1 MAAYGRGQ
9 TLGSG
14 INPESFKQ
22 DFSGFARAAQ
32 IQAQGM
38 ANLGAQIGQA
48 TGDYFKQQNE
58 KKKAIKQASTQIE
71 SALNLFPDLKSTF
84 GDVQNRLRDD
94 DIPLSERAAE
104 AETIAGLINMG
115 VTKLRDQAEKDLQM
129 EKINASRGAAGKP
142 FTLKPELL
150 NVGGGFVAVKTGSD
164 GNYYDESG
172 QFPITNMQAYIGGE
186 PPESYSSFA
195 ASVPNYGSEG
205 DLPAGMIE
213 DGAPMVLPV
222 EGFGNNVDPAAIDYA
237 ASLGGAQAT
246 PADIQGAQMVSPV
259 VGEPPASIA
268 EPQSA
273 PARRSRLIQ
282 KDAESSV
289 PAGSEMTMEQY
300 NNLVAQG
307 QNIKGV
313 PLSNGNVFVTAMQPF
328 APQQGQEIITNADGT
343 TVRSIVVGK
352 KDAGSDLNKSPTTQ
366 LKEGEVL
373 VADPNSPTGT
383 RIVQV
388 PSEMREKAKNDF
400 SSYVAQVG
408 DSYARLDQLGKAVSA
423 GEFNPLNYVF
433 ATEVGQTMA
442 RAFGEQGQ
450 PLREQINTM
459 APNII
464 NVIRQSTQMG
474 SKGMDSNAER
484 EFYIK
489 AMGDPKLPIEAN
501 IKALDVLDKVYG
513 NGNAVKEMLKNY
525 PELKSKVNKYQLNWS
540 PSQSGK
546 SSTPAIE
553 GAASNDEI
561 YKRHLK

>member
-1 MAAYGRGQ
+1 MAVYGRGQ

-22 DFSGFARAAQ
+22 DYSGFTNAAA

-84 GDVQNRLRDD
+84 SEAQNRLRDD

-115 VTKLRDQAEKDLQM
+115 VTKLRDQAEKDLQLQ
-129 EKINASRGAAGKP
+129 KINASRGATEKP
-142 FTLKPELL
+142 FTLKPDLL

-205 DLPAGMIE
+205 DLPAGMI
-213 DGAPMVLPV
+213 DDVAPMVLPV
-222 EGFGNNVDPAAIDYA
+222 EGFGNNVDPASIDYA
-237 ASLGGAQAT
+237 ANLGGPQAT
-246 PADIQGAQMVSPV
+246 PADIQGAQMASPV

-268 EPQSA
+268 APQSA

-289 PAGSEMTMEQY
+289 PAGSEMTMGQY
-300 NNLVAQG
+300 NSLVAQG

-343 TVRSIVVGK
+343 TVRSIAVGSGAKAASAEKERVKQQSGFVEEFTKTAAETLNMLPNLPDTPVGAKVGAVLGEMLPATEAGRVV
-352 KDAGSDLNKSPTTQ
+352 SRLNT
-366 LKEGEVL
+366 LKANL
-373 VADPNSPTGT
+373 ALDKINQMRAASPTGGAAGNMT
-383 RIVQV
+383 
-388 PSEMREKAKNDF
+388 EKEWPLFMQEFGALDAAENKQDL
-400 SSYVAQVG
+400 A
-408 DSYARLDQLGKAVSA
+408 ARLKNASVKLFDRVNGTPEERAAALEKGVITKEDNDIVEKEYTKMLSSIGIRRA
-423 GEFNPLNYVF
+423 NP
-433 ATEVGQTMA
+433 EK
-442 RAFGEQGQ
+442 R
-450 PLREQINTM
+450 
-459 APNII
+459 
-464 NVIRQSTQMG
+464 
-474 SKGMDSNAER
+474 
-484 EFYIK
+484 
-489 AMGDPKLPIEAN
+489 
-501 IKALDVLDKVYG
+501 
-513 NGNAVKEMLKNY
+513 
-525 PELKSKVNKYQLNWS
+525 
-540 PSQSGK
+540 
-546 SSTPAIE
+546 
-553 GAASNDEI
+553 AASNPFELSPSAKAAKDKLEAEF
-561 YKRHLK
+561 K

>member
-58 KKKAIKQASTQIE
+58 KKKAVKQASTQIE

-268 EPQSA
+268 KPQSA
-273 PARRSRLIQ
+273 PAKRSRLIQ
-282 KDAESSV
+282 KAQDKETETFRPATPEES
-289 PAGSEMTMEQY
+289 AMYG
-300 NNLVAQG
+300 
-307 QNIKGV
+307 GV
-313 PLSNGNVFVTAMQPF
+313 PGQMSSKGRFYPINLPSGMTIETDSKGGIKVVQGSGVGSGAKAASAEKERVKQQSGFVEEFTKTAAETLNMLPNLPDTPVG
-328 APQQGQEIITNADGT
+328 AKVGAVLGEMLPATEAG
-343 TVRSIVVGK
+343 RVV
-352 KDAGSDLNKSPTTQ
+352 SRLNT
-366 LKEGEVL
+366 LKANL
-373 VADPNSPTGT
+373 ALDKINQMRTASPTGGAAGNMT
-383 RIVQV
+383 
-388 PSEMREKAKNDF
+388 EKEWPLFMQEFGALDAAENKQDL
-400 SSYVAQVG
+400 A
-408 DSYARLDQLGKAVSA
+408 ARLKNASIKLFDRVNGTPEERAAALEKGIITKEDNDIVEKEYTKMLSSLGIR
-423 GEFNPLNYVF
+423 
-433 ATEVGQTMA
+433 
-442 RAFGEQGQ
+442 RA
-450 PLREQINTM
+450 
-459 APNII
+459 
-464 NVIRQSTQMG
+464 S
-474 SKGMDSNAER
+474 
-484 EFYIK
+484 
-489 AMGDPKLPIEAN
+489 
-501 IKALDVLDKVYG
+501 
-513 NGNAVKEMLKNY
+513 
-525 PELKSKVNKYQLNWS
+525 PEKR
-540 PSQSGK
+540 
-546 SSTPAIE
+546 
-553 GAASNDEI
+553 AASNPFELSPSAKAAKDKLEAEFG
-561 YKRHLK
+561 K